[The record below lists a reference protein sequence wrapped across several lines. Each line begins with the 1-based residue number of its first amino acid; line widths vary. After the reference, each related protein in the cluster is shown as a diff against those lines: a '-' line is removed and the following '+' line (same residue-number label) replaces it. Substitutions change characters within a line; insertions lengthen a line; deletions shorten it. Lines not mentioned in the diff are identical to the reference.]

1 MQSLYRSSKIL
12 CNNERGLALV
22 SALILGLIG
31 MLMVASLLL
40 MVDSGT
46 FMSGSKK
53 RYQMALSAAHGGM
66 NFFAK
71 EIIQRGLGGTNLS
84 AMGSYGDLNF
94 TPSISN
100 ANMDKKLRKTGRLND
115 GTYPNDI
122 LDATVTFVL
131 PPGPNIGVNTTIIST
146 SRGNSGTSTNLLQ
159 GGGVV
164 NNNSGTITPQ
174 HFPYIYQ
181 IETQG
186 RGASSENARLTS
198 LYAY

>member
-1 MQSLYRSSKIL
+1 MQSLYRISKTL

-46 FMSGSKK
+46 FISGSKK

-84 AMGSYGDLNF
+84 AMGSYGTLNL

-100 ANMDKKLRKTGRLND
+100 ADMDKKLRKTGRLND
-115 GTYPNDI
+115 GTYPNNT

-131 PPGPNIGVNTTIIST
+131 PPGPNIAVNTTIVST
-146 SRGNSGTSTNLLQ
+146 SRGNSGTSSNLLQ

-186 RGASSENARLTS
+186 RGAASENARLAS

>member
-1 MQSLYRSSKIL
+1 MQCIYRTSKKI

-46 FMSGSKK
+46 LMSGSKK
-53 RYQMALSAAHGGM
+53 RYQMALNAAHGGM

-71 EIIQRGLGGTNLS
+71 EIIHRGLNGDNLS
-84 AMGSYGDLNF
+84 AMGSYGDLHF
-94 TPSISN
+94 DPKISN
-100 ANMDKKLRKTGRLND
+100 TNMNSKLRTTGRLTD
-115 GTYPNDI
+115 GTYPNVP
-122 LDATVTFVL
+122 LDATMTFVL
-131 PPGPNIGVNTTIIST
+131 PPGSNIAVNTAIVST
-146 SRGNSGTSTNLLQ
+146 SRGNSGTSSNLLQ

-186 RGASSENARLTS
+186 QGAVNENSRLKS